1 MASNE
6 TILFPPFAIRHARRD
21 DVDAIAAV
29 HRTSMREAMPWL
41 PDLHTP
47 EEDRAWVAH
56 IVLPCQEVWVAEMAG
71 QVVGV
76 ASMDS
81 ENMLTQLYILPPYQG
96 VGIGSA
102 LLETAK
108 AARPEGF
115 TLYAFQ
121 RNARARRFYERRGFV
136 PVAFGDGSGNEEGEP
151 DVLYRWGPPDPDEP
165 AGQELSF

>member
-6 TILFPPFAIRHARRD
+6 TILVPPFAIRQARPD

-56 IVLPCQEVWVAEMAG
+56 SVLPRQEVWVAEMAG

-81 ENMLTQLYILPPYQG
+81 ENILTQLYILPEYQG

-121 RNARARRFYERRGFV
+121 RNARARR
-136 PVAFGDGSGNEEGEP
+136 A
-151 DVLYRWGPPDPDEP
+151 
-165 AGQELSF
+165 